1 MKFFFQLYASTI
13 YLQLRNK
20 CCLICQQIELVCLS
34 QTTNCAILHMDR
46 EGTHSKVAGF
56 VLVSY
61 TAVLTDRRASSS
73 KLCQRKAELSE
84 AGDSVGG
91 GREGWGLDKK
101 REICASVLKS
111 LSYAWDGRIISMLD
125 IRIGNLLG

>member
-1 MKFFFQLYASTI
+1 MSFFFPLYASTI
-13 YLQLRNK
+13 YAYNYEMN
-20 CCLICQQIELVCLS
+20 CFLICQQIDLVCLS

-61 TAVLTDRRASSS
+61 TGALADRRASSS

-84 AGDSVGG
+84 AGDRVGE
-91 GREGWGLDKK
+91 GREGWEEK
-101 REICASVLKS
+101 REIWASVSKS
-111 LSYAWDGRIISMLD
+111 FSYVRDGQVISMLD